1 MDLTQTATDSK
12 KGNNMEIEKRE
23 IVLFA
28 KSIKINS
35 ETPLPDEISVSDNS
49 PFSDGY
55 DYFAESERLEGLPE
69 NEQFAQQAA
78 FDLLAE
84 RELLLK
90 QTIHKK
96 DFFIRRQHISP
107 DDIDLTEFAI
117 IPKPRRAG
125 RLRIQKRPD
134 SVEVHINES
143 AYLWFGRVGKE
154 QKREIGLRSAA
165 INLANLV
172 RQALDGNFYAEA
184 VLYQAEMDIAK
195 LESTIAENT
204 KELNQV
210 FDEKRKKG
218 LSIELLA
225 SDKPRKI
232 EMVINRYGG
241 KLASLLIDYDKFY
254 RIYLTLQNK
263 GFLTAKQ
270 AKTVNI
276 VRQYIYNFCDEIN
289 DKAESL
295 HITQSIKNVNRHQL
309 LNNDEVVKKL
319 YEATAEELLPPLPL
333 GILTYELSPTMITI
347 NNDLTAEEVEKL
359 RQIAVENKLVQQ
371 G

>member
-1 MDLTQTATDSK
+1 M
-12 KGNNMEIEKRE
+12 
-23 IVLFA
+23 
-28 KSIKINS
+28 
-35 ETPLPDEISVSDNS
+35 
-49 PFSDGY
+49 
-55 DYFAESERLEGLPE
+55 
-69 NEQFAQQAA
+69 
-78 FDLLAE
+78 
-84 RELLLK
+84 
-90 QTIHKK
+90 
-96 DFFIRRQHISP
+96 
-107 DDIDLTEFAI
+107 
-117 IPKPRRAG
+117 
-125 RLRIQKRPD
+125 
-134 SVEVHINES
+134 
-143 AYLWFGRVGKE
+143 WFGRVGKE

-270 AKTVNI
+270 AKIVNI
-276 VRQYIYNFCDEIN
+276 VRQDIYNFCDELN

-295 HITQSIKNVNRHQL
+295 HITQSIKNVHRHQL

-333 GILTYELSPTMITI
+333 GILTYELLPTMITI

>member
-1 MDLTQTATDSK
+1 MKT
-12 KGNNMEIEKRE
+12 EKRE
-23 IVLFA
+23 IVLSA

-107 DDIDLTEFAI
+107 DDIDLTDIAI
-117 IPKPRRAG
+117 IPKPRQAG
-125 RLRIQKRPD
+125 RLRHQKRPD
-134 SVEVHINES
+134 SVEVHINHS
-143 AYLWFGRVGKE
+143 AHLWFGRVNKE
-154 QKREIGLRSAA
+154 QKRKIGLRSAA

-184 VLYQAEMDIAK
+184 VLYQAEIDIAK
-195 LESTIAENT
+195 LENSIVEYT

-210 FDEKRKKG
+210 FDKKRKDG
-218 LSIELLA
+218 INIEVLS

-232 EMVINRYGG
+232 EMVMNRYGG
-241 KLASLLIDYDKFY
+241 RLASLLIDYDKFY
-254 RIYLTLQNK
+254 RTHLTLQKK

-270 AKTVNI
+270 AKFINI
-276 VRQYIYNFCDEIN
+276 LQQNIYNFCDEIN

-295 HITQSIKNVNRHQL
+295 HITQSIKNVNRYQL
-309 LNNDEVVKKL
+309 LNDDEVVKKL
-319 YEATAEELLPPLPL
+319 CEATAEELLPPLPL

-347 NNDLTAEEVEKL
+347 TNDLTAEEVEKL
-359 RQIAVENKLVQQ
+359 RQIAIENKLVQQENKLVQQ